1 MAVVEQRVVRVDGV
15 RTFYRCLPGEG
26 PPAVFVHGNPT
37 HSEAWLPFLE
47 RMSGPAIALDLPGW
61 GFSET
66 PDRARFDYSMHGLGR
81 FVGRFLE
88 VLEVAEHSLVVD
100 DWGAVALIDAQA
112 RPALVRRLVLIDTVP
127 LLPGYRWHWVA
138 DRLWRRRAARRARQ
152 PDHHPGEPQASVAA
166 GLARAAGAARGFPRP
181 DLARTP
187 PGHLARPA
195 RPLSLR
201 RSRPARGGGV
211 AARRT
216 ELSGAGRLGPGRSLH
231 PGAVRACLR
240 RTTARGRAGRARASG
255 SLAVARSA
263 RDHRSRG
270 RFSQRLSPER
280 AHGLEGWAEQP
291 R

>member
-26 PPAVFVHGNPT
+26 APAVFVHGNPT

-88 VLEVAEHSLVVD
+88 ALEVAEHSLVVD

-112 RPALVRRLVLIDTVP
+112 RPALVRRLVLINTVP

-138 DRLWRRRAARRARQ
+138 DRLWRRPLLGELANLTTTRASLRLLSRQASPGRRALPEDFLDLIWRGRRPGTWPALLDLYRSAD
-152 PDHHPGEPQASVAA
+152 PDRLAAA
-166 GLARAAGAARGFPRP
+166 GSRLGELSCPALVVWGRADPYI
-181 DLARTP
+181 
-187 PGHLARPA
+187 PA
-195 RPLSLR
+195 RF
-201 RSRPARGGGV
+201 
-211 AARRT
+211 
-216 ELSGAGRLGPGRSLH
+216 
-231 PGAVRACLR
+231 
-240 RTTARGRAGRARASG
+240 GRAYAE
-255 SLAVARSA
+255 
-263 RDHRSRG
+263 
-270 RFSQRLSPER
+270 RLPAAELVELER
-280 AHGLEGWAEQP
+280 AGHWPWLDRPEIIDRVVAFLSV
-291 R
+291 

>member
-88 VLEVAEHSLVVD
+88 ALEVAEHSLVVD

-138 DRLWRRRAARRARQ
+138 DRLWRRPLLGELANLTTTRASLRLLSRQASPGRRALPEDFLDLIWRGRRPGTWPALLDLYRSAD
-152 PDHHPGEPQASVAA
+152 PDRLAAA
-166 GLARAAGAARGFPRP
+166 GSRLGELSCPALVVWGRADPYI
-181 DLARTP
+181 
-187 PGHLARPA
+187 PA
-195 RPLSLR
+195 RF
-201 RSRPARGGGV
+201 
-211 AARRT
+211 
-216 ELSGAGRLGPGRSLH
+216 
-231 PGAVRACLR
+231 
-240 RTTARGRAGRARASG
+240 GRAYAE
-255 SLAVARSA
+255 
-263 RDHRSRG
+263 
-270 RFSQRLSPER
+270 RLPAAELVELER
-280 AHGLEGWAEQP
+280 AGHWPWLDRPEIIDRVVAFLNV
-291 R
+291 

>member
-1 MAVVEQRVVRVDGV
+1 MAVVDQRVVRVDGV

-88 VLEVAEHSLVVD
+88 ALEVAEHSLVVD
-100 DWGAVALIDAQA
+100 EWGAVALIDAQA

-138 DRLWRRRAARRARQ
+138 DRLWRRALLGELANLTTTRASLRLLSRQASPGRRALPEDFLDLIWRGRRPGTWPALLDLYRSAD
-152 PDHHPGEPQASVAA
+152 PDRLAAA
-166 GLARAAGAARGFPRP
+166 GSRLGELSCPALVVWGRADPYI
-181 DLARTP
+181 
-187 PGHLARPA
+187 PA
-195 RPLSLR
+195 RF
-201 RSRPARGGGV
+201 
-211 AARRT
+211 
-216 ELSGAGRLGPGRSLH
+216 
-231 PGAVRACLR
+231 
-240 RTTARGRAGRARASG
+240 GRAYAE
-255 SLAVARSA
+255 
-263 RDHRSRG
+263 
-270 RFSQRLSPER
+270 RLPAAELVELER
-280 AHGLEGWAEQP
+280 AGHWPWLDRPEIIDRVVAFLNV
-291 R
+291 

>member
-88 VLEVAEHSLVVD
+88 ALEVAEHSLVVD

-138 DRLWRRRAARRARQ
+138 DRLWRRPLLGELANLTTTRASLRLLSRQASPGRRALPEDFLDLIWRGRRPGTWPALLDLYRSAD
-152 PDHHPGEPQASVAA
+152 PDRLAAA
-166 GLARAAGAARGFPRP
+166 GSRLGELSCPALVVWGRADPYI
-181 DLARTP
+181 
-187 PGHLARPA
+187 PA
-195 RPLSLR
+195 RF
-201 RSRPARGGGV
+201 
-211 AARRT
+211 
-216 ELSGAGRLGPGRSLH
+216 
-231 PGAVRACLR
+231 
-240 RTTARGRAGRARASG
+240 GRAYAE
-255 SLAVARSA
+255 
-263 RDHRSRG
+263 
-270 RFSQRLSPER
+270 RLPAAELVELER
-280 AHGLEGWAEQP
+280 AGHWPWLDRPEIIDRVVAFLSV
-291 R
+291 